1 MVLQP
6 LPNRPQTLG
15 DVEVTGAGSKQR
27 GHLHP
32 RGQGKRRAMGVGAS
46 RGGASGASSWRAPTQ
61 EVQSRLSEYFSQ
73 SQAKQAP
80 MSAANMSWAV
90 DVEEEAFGNDDPAGA
105 FPPGGVGSGQG
116 GQTEVDKDEV
126 LQMTEEAHDAHG
138 ATPAPSDE

>member
-1 MVLQP
+1 MLASQDDEAEDEGET
-6 LPNRPQTLG
+6 TLYF
-15 DVEVTGAGSKQR
+15 DA
-27 GHLHP
+27 
-32 RGQGKRRAMGVGAS
+32 
-46 RGGASGASSWRAPTQ
+46 Q
-61 EVQSRLSEYFSQ
+61 EGTFVNEDGEEIT
-73 SQAKQAP
+73 
-80 MSAANMSWAV
+80 V